1 MENLTYND
9 FIKEH
14 EDEEIDL
21 ATFVTDYHLNLSPE
35 DARKISRQGYNCMG
49 FALNTFQ
56 WETICNY
63 QETYNDDYD
72 DPIEERNIVCQ
83 DCVSEILSL
92 SDQLWFPQIRE
103 VETESDLQNGEY
115 LVAFRTSEDD
125 FHFMRRMS
133 DGRWFEKC
141 GNTILRECTDKV
153 FDDDWKSISGDITYD
168 SDIHLFA
175 VKEVAA

>member
-21 ATFVTDYHLNLSPE
+21 VTFVTDYHLNLSPE
-35 DARKISRQGYNCMG
+35 DVSNIRRQGYNCMG
-49 FALNTFQ
+49 FALNTFC
-56 WETICNY
+56 WETIYNY
-63 QETYNDDYD
+63 QETYDDDYD
-72 DPIEERNIVCQ
+72 NPIEERNIACR
-83 DCVSEILSL
+83 DCVREILSL
-92 SDQLWFPQIRE
+92 SYLPCYPTIRE
-103 VETESDLQNGEY
+103 VNSEVDLQDGEY
-115 LVAFRTSEDD
+115 LIAFRTSEDD

-141 GNTILRECTDKV
+141 GNTIIRECTGKV
-153 FDDDWKSISGDITYD
+153 FDDEWISINGDISYD